1 MRRPSQGKD
10 QILCKDLW
18 LVQVLVLDTTL
29 EPWWLITDWPVETE
43 AEAMRIFCMYRQRWA
58 IEDSFKFTRDVP
70 RLGRGASPRLAGHPD
85 HGGTRLGRC
94 RFLV

>member
-70 RLGRGASPRLAGHPD
+70 GLGSGASARLASHQD
-85 HGGTRLGRC
+85 HGGARLGRC
-94 RFLV
+94 RLFI